1 MGQTPGLKGD
11 ELTCHTLSMTNP
23 DFVVIGG
30 GIAGMSAA
38 AELALDANVLVL
50 EMESALGF
58 HSTGRSAAYFSPAYG
73 NAVVRTITAASEPF
87 FFHPPVSFTD
97 VPLIRAR
104 DRLFIARAD
113 QLASADKIRAEL
125 TELEVLDPA
134 AVSGKVEILNNTAIG
149 LFSSEGGDIDVNAL
163 LQGYIRLFSQ
173 RGGQLEVNAEVRSIE
188 KVDSGWRV
196 GTKSSSY
203 TSATLVNAAGAWADH
218 IADLAGLGALGI
230 QAKRRTAILVDAPA
244 DIDVGDWPMVVDVDE
259 QFYFKPDAGQ
269 LLVSPADETPMMAC
283 DVQPEEIDVAVAVDR
298 FMNATSLN
306 VTRVNHK
313 WAGLRSFAPDNTFV
327 LGYDPR
333 VSGFFWLAGQGG
345 YGIQSSPGM
354 SQLVAHALLDR
365 SIESNLGA
373 QLDRIAP
380 DRLID

>member
-1 MGQTPGLKGD
+1 MLRFAVLRR
-11 ELTCHTLSMTNP
+11 LT
-23 DFVVIGG
+23 
-30 GIAGMSAA
+30 
-38 AELALDANVLVL
+38 
-50 EMESALGF
+50 
-58 HSTGRSAAYFSPAYG
+58 R
-73 NAVVRTITAASEPF
+73 
-87 FFHPPVSFTD
+87 
-97 VPLIRAR
+97 
-104 DRLFIARAD
+104 
-113 QLASADKIRAEL
+113 
-125 TELEVLDPA
+125 
-134 AVSGKVEILNNTAIG
+134 
-149 LFSSEGGDIDVNAL
+149 
-163 LQGYIRLFSQ
+163 
-173 RGGQLEVNAEVRSIE
+173 
-188 KVDSGWRV
+188 GWRV

-333 VSGFFWLAGQGG
+333 VSGFFWLAGQGAMVFKVH
-345 YGIQSSPGM
+345 QVCRSS
-354 SQLVAHALLDR
+354 LLTRCWIDR
-365 SIESNLGA
+365 
-373 QLDRIAP
+373 
-380 DRLID
+380 

>member
-1 MGQTPGLKGD
+1 M
-11 ELTCHTLSMTNP
+11 
-23 DFVVIGG
+23 
-30 GIAGMSAA
+30 
-38 AELALDANVLVL
+38 
-50 EMESALGF
+50 
-58 HSTGRSAAYFSPAYG
+58 
-73 NAVVRTITAASEPF
+73 
-87 FFHPPVSFTD
+87 
-97 VPLIRAR
+97 
-104 DRLFIARAD
+104 
-113 QLASADKIRAEL
+113 
-125 TELEVLDPA
+125 
-134 AVSGKVEILNNTAIG
+134 
-149 LFSSEGGDIDVNAL
+149 
-163 LQGYIRLFSQ
+163 
-173 RGGQLEVNAEVRSIE
+173 
-188 KVDSGWRV
+188 
-196 GTKSSSY
+196 
-203 TSATLVNAAGAWADH
+203 
-218 IADLAGLGALGI
+218 ALGI

-244 DIDVGDWPMVVDVDE
+244 DIYVGDWPMVVDVDE

-298 FMNATSLN
+298 FVNATSLN

-333 VSGFFWLAGQGG
+333 ASGFFWLAGQGG